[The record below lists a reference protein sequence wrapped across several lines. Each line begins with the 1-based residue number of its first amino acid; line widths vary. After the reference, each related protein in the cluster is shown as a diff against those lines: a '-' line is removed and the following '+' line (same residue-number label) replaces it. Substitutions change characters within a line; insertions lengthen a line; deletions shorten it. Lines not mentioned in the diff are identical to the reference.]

1 MVSFRRRETTVLAH
15 GEHETGDKQNLE
27 TSIRTLDV
35 QQKTVRRVLIRSVMQ
50 TDFLLLC
57 GEWIVE
63 KRILL
68 PHP

>member
-1 MVSFRRRETTVLAH
+1 MVCFRKETTVLVH
-15 GEHETGDKQNLE
+15 GEWETGDKQNSE
-27 TSIRTLDV
+27 TSMRTLDV
-35 QQKTVRRVLIRSVMQ
+35 QQKSVGRVLIRSVMQ

-63 KRILL
+63 DRILF